1 MGDGVLRFNLG
12 RAAAASY
19 VTHSHIG
26 DVLEKRAREREVGAT
41 RRRHCRPVKGLG
53 GCG

>member
-12 RAAAASY
+12 RAALLTLH
-19 VTHSHIG
+19 THTHIG
-26 DVLEKRAREREVGAT
+26 DVLEKRARERRWEPREGDTVA
-41 RRRHCRPVKGLG
+41 VKGLG